1 MLSPAKWSL
10 VISQASFLLR
20 LTLGSINL
28 VNQVIYINKILPII
42 NDINDNKQYI
52 YLLIASME
60 PLIHHSF
67 IGKSNTSFSLRLF
80 GEMKSSNL
88 HFEKVM
94 SSKKKFM
101 TNFEILIIF

>member
-1 MLSPAKWSL
+1 M
-10 VISQASFLLR
+10 
-20 LTLGSINL
+20 
-28 VNQVIYINKILPII
+28 II
-42 NDINDNKQYI
+42 NNIFI
-52 YLLIASME
+52 YLFASME

-101 TNFEILIIF
+101 TNFEILIPILKFFTSILKLLNLTVVQLLNF